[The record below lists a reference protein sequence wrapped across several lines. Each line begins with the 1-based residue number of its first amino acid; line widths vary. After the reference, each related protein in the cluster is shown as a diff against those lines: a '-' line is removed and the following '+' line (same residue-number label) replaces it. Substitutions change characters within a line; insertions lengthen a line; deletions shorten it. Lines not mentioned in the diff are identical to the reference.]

1 MEIISN
7 FVALYSDKSRN
18 KQIIIM
24 SKKFS
29 LGVAVLGVAV
39 LTSCSKM
46 GPLSPDYFTVTPNPL
61 EAQAG
66 KVPVTINGLFP
77 EKYMKRKAVVTVT
90 PVLRYAGGET
100 LGQPATFQ
108 GEKVVGNNQTI
119 SYRVGGNYTMKTTY
133 DYIDPMHKSELY
145 LSFAATVG
153 KKTVSIP
160 EVKVADGVL
169 ATSELAKRTI
179 KSASTSY
186 AQDNFQRTIKMRQ
199 EANIQFLVNQAK
211 IRTGEIK
218 SVSVQDFLATLKDI
232 PVEENRKSFDGI
244 EISSYASP
252 EGALDFNT
260 KLADQR
266 GKNTKEYVSN
276 EMKAAGVNGNIDS
289 KYTAEDW
296 EGFQQLVSQSNIQD
310 KEVILRVLS
319 MYSDPE
325 EREKQIRNISAA
337 YGDLT
342 KEILPRLRRSR
353 IMLHY
358 DLIGRSD
365 EEIMTQFNQAPAK
378 LSVEEMLYAAGLA
391 DDEAQQENILN
402 KTTEFYPNDYR
413 AFNNL
418 ATLAYQKGDYAKAQQ
433 YVNKALALNAN
444 APEANVNNGLLAML
458 NGKTAEATQS
468 LSKGS
473 NALGLNE
480 ALGNLYLLQGNYGQA
495 IKSFGKDAS
504 NSAALAQLM
513 NKDYLSAATTLNG
526 VAEPDAMTSYLKA
539 IIAARTNNTDLAID
553 NLKTAISL
561 DSSLADYASK
571 DLEFAKLMNDSTF
584 KQITQLK

>member
-1 MEIISN
+1 
-7 FVALYSDKSRN
+7 
-18 KQIIIM
+18 M
-24 SKKFS
+24 SKKIS
-29 LGVAVLGVAV
+29 LCMTVLAAAVLS
-39 LTSCSKM
+39 SCSKM

-90 PVLRYAGGET
+90 PVLRYEGGEA

-145 LSFAATVG
+145 LVFAATVG
-153 KKTVSIP
+153 KKSVSIP
-160 EVKVADGVL
+160 EVKVADGVI
-169 ATSELAKRTI
+169 ATSELVKRTL

-186 AQDNFQRTIKMRQ
+186 AQDNFQRIIKKKQ
-199 EANIQFLVNQAK
+199 EANIQFLINQAK

-232 PVEENRKSFDGI
+232 PVEENRKAFDGI

-252 EGALDFNT
+252 DGSLDFNT

-266 GKNTKEYVSN
+266 GKTTKSYVAG
-276 EMKAAGVNGNIDS
+276 EMKAAGVEGNVDS

-310 KEVILRVLS
+310 KDVIIRVLS
-319 MYSDPE
+319 MYNDPE

-358 DLIGRSD
+358 NLIGRTD
-365 EEIMTQFNQAPAK
+365 EEIMSQFNQEPAK
-378 LSVEEMLYAAGLA
+378 LSVEEMLYAASMA
-391 DDEAQQENILN
+391 DDEEQQEKILG
-402 KTTEFYPNDYR
+402 KMKDLYPNDYR
-413 AFNNL
+413 SYNNL
-418 ATLAYQKGDYAKAQQ
+418 ATLAYQRGDYAQAKQL
-433 YVNKALALNAN
+433 VDKALALNAN
-444 APEANVNNGLLAML
+444 APEANVNKGLLSML
-458 NGKTAEATQS
+458 DGNTAEATQY

-473 NALGLNE
+473 NALGVNE
-480 ALGNLYLLQGNYGQA
+480 ALGNLYLLQGNNAQA
-495 IKSFGKDAS
+495 VKAFGKDAS
-504 NSAALAQLM
+504 NSAALAQLL

-539 IIAARTNNTDLAID
+539 IIASRTNNTDLAID
-553 NLKTAISL
+553 NLKTAVSL
-561 DSSLADYASK
+561 DSSLADYAAK
-571 DLEFAKLMNDSTF
+571 DLEFVKLRNDAAF

>member
-1 MEIISN
+1 
-7 FVALYSDKSRN
+7 
-18 KQIIIM
+18 M
-24 SKKFS
+24 SKKIS
-29 LGVAVLGVAV
+29 LCMTVLAAAVLS
-39 LTSCSKM
+39 SCSKM

-90 PVLRYAGGET
+90 PVLRYEGGEA

-145 LSFAATVG
+145 LVFAATVG
-153 KKTVSIP
+153 KKSVSIP
-160 EVKVADGVL
+160 EVKVADGVI
-169 ATSELAKRTI
+169 ATSELVKRTL

-186 AQDNFQRTIKMRQ
+186 AQDNFQRIIKKKQ
-199 EANIQFLVNQAK
+199 EANIQFLINQAK

-232 PVEENRKSFDGI
+232 PVEENRKAFDGI

-252 EGALDFNT
+252 DGSLDFNT

-266 GKNTKEYVSN
+266 GKTTKSYVAG
-276 EMKAAGVNGNIDS
+276 EMKAAGVEGNVDS

-310 KEVILRVLS
+310 KDVIIRVLS
-319 MYSDPE
+319 MYNDPE

-358 DLIGRSD
+358 NLIGRTD
-365 EEIMTQFNQAPAK
+365 EEIMSQFNQEPAK
-378 LSVEEMLYAAGLA
+378 LSVEEMLYAASMA
-391 DDEAQQENILN
+391 DDEEQQEKILG
-402 KTTEFYPNDYR
+402 KMKDIYPNDYR
-413 AFNNL
+413 SYNNL
-418 ATLAYQKGDYAKAQQ
+418 ATLAYQRGDYAQAKQL
-433 YVNKALALNAN
+433 VDKSLALNAN
-444 APEANVNNGLLAML
+444 APEANVNKGLLSML
-458 NGKTAEATQS
+458 DGNTAEATQY

-480 ALGNLYLLQGNYGQA
+480 ALGNLYLLQGNNAQA
-495 IKSFGKDAS
+495 VKAFGKDAS
-504 NSAALAQLM
+504 NSAALAQLL

-539 IIAARTNNTDLAID
+539 IIASRTNNTDLAID
-553 NLKTAISL
+553 NLKTAVSL
-561 DSSLADYASK
+561 DSSLADYAAK
-571 DLEFAKLMNDSTF
+571 DLEFVKLRNDAAF

>member
-1 MEIISN
+1 
-7 FVALYSDKSRN
+7 
-18 KQIIIM
+18 M
-24 SKKFS
+24 SKKIS
-29 LGVAVLGVAV
+29 LCMTVLAAAVLS
-39 LTSCSKM
+39 SCSKM

-77 EKYMKRKAVVTVT
+77 KKYMKRKAVVTVT
-90 PVLRYAGGET
+90 PVLRYEGGEA

-145 LSFAATVG
+145 LVFAATVG
-153 KKTVSIP
+153 KKSVSIP
-160 EVKVADGVL
+160 EVKVADGVI
-169 ATSELAKRTI
+169 ATSELVKRTL

-186 AQDNFQRTIKMRQ
+186 AQDNFQRIIKKKQ
-199 EANIQFLVNQAK
+199 EANIQFLINQAK

-232 PVEENRKSFDGI
+232 PVEENRKAFDGI

-252 EGALDFNT
+252 DGSLDFNT

-266 GKNTKEYVSN
+266 GKTTKSYVAG
-276 EMKAAGVNGNIDS
+276 EMKAAGVEGNVDS

-310 KEVILRVLS
+310 KDVIIRVLS
-319 MYSDPE
+319 MYNDPE

-358 DLIGRSD
+358 NLIGRTD
-365 EEIMTQFNQAPAK
+365 EEIMSQFNQEPAK
-378 LSVEEMLYAAGLA
+378 LSVEEMLYAASMA
-391 DDEAQQENILN
+391 DDEEQQEKILG
-402 KTTEFYPNDYR
+402 KMKDIYPNDYR
-413 AFNNL
+413 SYNNL
-418 ATLAYQKGDYAKAQQ
+418 ATLAYQRGDYAQAKQL
-433 YVNKALALNAN
+433 VDKALALNAN
-444 APEANVNNGLLAML
+444 APEANVNKGLLSML
-458 NGKTAEATQS
+458 DGNTAEATQY

-480 ALGNLYLLQGNYGQA
+480 ALGNLYLLQGNNAQA
-495 IKSFGKDAS
+495 VKAFGKDAS
-504 NSAALAQLM
+504 NSAALAQLL

-539 IIAARTNNTDLAID
+539 IIASRTNNTDLAID
-553 NLKTAISL
+553 NLKTAVSL
-561 DSSLADYASK
+561 DSSLADYAAK
-571 DLEFAKLMNDSTF
+571 DLEFVKLRSDAAF

>member
-1 MEIISN
+1 
-7 FVALYSDKSRN
+7 
-18 KQIIIM
+18 M
-24 SKKFS
+24 SKKIS
-29 LGVAVLGVAV
+29 LCMTVLAAAVLS
-39 LTSCSKM
+39 SCSKM

-90 PVLRYAGGET
+90 PVLRYEGGEA
-100 LGQPATFQ
+100 LGQPATFH

-145 LSFAATVG
+145 LVFAATVG
-153 KKTVSIP
+153 KKSVSIP
-160 EVKVADGVL
+160 EVKVADGVI
-169 ATSELAKRTI
+169 ATSELVKRTL

-186 AQDNFQRTIKMRQ
+186 AQDNFQRIIKKKQ
-199 EANIQFLVNQAK
+199 EANIQFLINQAK

-232 PVEENRKSFDGI
+232 PVEENRKAFDGI

-252 EGALDFNT
+252 DGSLDFNT

-266 GKNTKEYVSN
+266 GKTTKSYVAG
-276 EMKAAGVNGNIDS
+276 EMKAAGVEGNVDS

-310 KEVILRVLS
+310 KDVIIRVLS
-319 MYSDPE
+319 MYNDPE

-358 DLIGRSD
+358 NLIGRTD
-365 EEIMTQFNQAPAK
+365 EEIMSQFNQEPAK
-378 LSVEEMLYAAGLA
+378 LSVEEMLYAASMA
-391 DDEAQQENILN
+391 DDEEQQEKILG
-402 KTTEFYPNDYR
+402 KMKDLYPNDYR
-413 AFNNL
+413 SYNNL
-418 ATLAYQKGDYAKAQQ
+418 ATLAYQRGDYAQAKQL
-433 YVNKALALNAN
+433 VDKALALNAN
-444 APEANVNNGLLAML
+444 APEANVNKGLLSML
-458 NGKTAEATQS
+458 DGNTAEATQY

-480 ALGNLYLLQGNYGQA
+480 ALGNLYLLQGNNAQA
-495 IKSFGKDAS
+495 VKAFGKDAS
-504 NSAALAQLM
+504 NSAALAQLL

-539 IIAARTNNTDLAID
+539 IIASRTNNTDLAID
-553 NLKTAISL
+553 NLKTAVSL
-561 DSSLADYASK
+561 DSSLADYAAK
-571 DLEFAKLMNDSTF
+571 DLEFVKLRNDAAF

>member
-1 MEIISN
+1 
-7 FVALYSDKSRN
+7 
-18 KQIIIM
+18 M
-24 SKKFS
+24 SKKIS
-29 LGVAVLGVAV
+29 LCMTVLAAAVLS
-39 LTSCSKM
+39 SCSKM

-90 PVLRYAGGET
+90 PVLRYEGGEA

-145 LSFAATVG
+145 LVFAATVG
-153 KKTVSIP
+153 KKSVSIP
-160 EVKVADGVL
+160 EVKVADGVI
-169 ATSELAKRTI
+169 ATSELVKRTL

-186 AQDNFQRTIKMRQ
+186 AQDNFQRIIKKKQ
-199 EANIQFLVNQAK
+199 EANIQFLINQAK

-232 PVEENRKSFDGI
+232 PVEENRKAFDGI

-252 EGALDFNT
+252 DGSLDFNT

-266 GKNTKEYVSN
+266 GKTTKSYVAG
-276 EMKAAGVNGNIDS
+276 EMKAAGVEGNVDS

-310 KEVILRVLS
+310 KDVIIRVLS
-319 MYSDPE
+319 MYNDPE

-358 DLIGRSD
+358 NLIGRTD
-365 EEIMTQFNQAPAK
+365 EEIMSQFYQEPAK
-378 LSVEEMLYAAGLA
+378 LSVEEMLYAASMA
-391 DDEAQQENILN
+391 DDEEQQEKILG
-402 KTTEFYPNDYR
+402 KMKDLYPNDYR
-413 AFNNL
+413 SYNNL
-418 ATLAYQKGDYAKAQQ
+418 ATLAYQRGDYAQAKQL
-433 YVNKALALNAN
+433 VDKALALNAN
-444 APEANVNNGLLAML
+444 APEANVNKGLLSML
-458 NGKTAEATQS
+458 DGNTAEATQY

-480 ALGNLYLLQGNYGQA
+480 ALGNLYLLQGNNAQA
-495 IKSFGKDAS
+495 VKAFGKDAS
-504 NSAALAQLM
+504 NSAALAQLL

-539 IIAARTNNTDLAID
+539 IIASRTNNADLAID
-553 NLKTAISL
+553 NLKTAVSL
-561 DSSLADYASK
+561 DSSLADYAAK
-571 DLEFAKLMNDSTF
+571 DLEFVKLRNDAAF

>member
-1 MEIISN
+1 
-7 FVALYSDKSRN
+7 
-18 KQIIIM
+18 M
-24 SKKFS
+24 SKKIS
-29 LGVAVLGVAV
+29 LCMTVLAAAVLS
-39 LTSCSKM
+39 SCSKM

-77 EKYMKRKAVVTVT
+77 EKYMKHKAVVTVT
-90 PVLRYAGGET
+90 PVLRYEGGEA

-145 LSFAATVG
+145 LVFAATVG
-153 KKTVSIP
+153 KKSVSIP
-160 EVKVADGVL
+160 EVKVADGVI
-169 ATSELAKRTI
+169 ATSELVKRTL

-186 AQDNFQRTIKMRQ
+186 AQDNFQRIIKKKQ
-199 EANIQFLVNQAK
+199 EANIQFLINQAK

-232 PVEENRKSFDGI
+232 PVEENRKAFDGI

-252 EGALDFNT
+252 DGSLDFNT

-266 GKNTKEYVSN
+266 GKTTKSYVAG
-276 EMKAAGVNGNIDS
+276 EMKAAGVEGNVDS

-310 KEVILRVLS
+310 KDVIIRVLS
-319 MYSDPE
+319 MYNDPE

-358 DLIGRSD
+358 NLIGRTD
-365 EEIMTQFNQAPAK
+365 EEIMSQFNQEPAK
-378 LSVEEMLYAAGLA
+378 LSVEEMLYAASMA
-391 DDEAQQENILN
+391 DDEEQQEKILG
-402 KTTEFYPNDYR
+402 KMKDLYPNDYR
-413 AFNNL
+413 SYNNL
-418 ATLAYQKGDYAKAQQ
+418 ATLAYQRGDYAQAKQL
-433 YVNKALALNAN
+433 VDKALALNAN
-444 APEANVNNGLLAML
+444 APEANVNKGLLSML
-458 NGKTAEATQS
+458 DGNTAEATQY

-480 ALGNLYLLQGNYGQA
+480 ALGNLYLLQGNNAQA
-495 IKSFGKDAS
+495 VKAFGKDAS
-504 NSAALAQLM
+504 NSAALAQLL

-539 IIAARTNNTDLAID
+539 IIASRTNNTDLAID
-553 NLKTAISL
+553 NLKTAVSL
-561 DSSLADYASK
+561 DSSLADYAAK
-571 DLEFAKLMNDSTF
+571 DLEFVKLRNDAAF

>member
-1 MEIISN
+1 
-7 FVALYSDKSRN
+7 
-18 KQIIIM
+18 M
-24 SKKFS
+24 SKKIS
-29 LGVAVLGVAV
+29 LCMTVLAAAVLS
-39 LTSCSKM
+39 SCSKM

-90 PVLRYAGGET
+90 PVLRYEGGEA

-145 LSFAATVG
+145 LVFAATVG
-153 KKTVSIP
+153 KKSVSIP
-160 EVKVADGVL
+160 EVKVADGVI
-169 ATSELAKRTI
+169 ATSELVKRTL

-186 AQDNFQRTIKMRQ
+186 AQDNFQRIIKKKQ
-199 EANIQFLVNQAK
+199 EANIQFLINQAK

-232 PVEENRKSFDGI
+232 PVEENRKAFDGI

-252 EGALDFNT
+252 DGSLDFNT

-266 GKNTKEYVSN
+266 GKTTKSYVAG
-276 EMKAAGVNGNIDS
+276 EMKAAGVEGNVDS

-296 EGFQQLVSQSNIQD
+296 EGFRQLVSQSNIQD
-310 KEVILRVLS
+310 KDVIIRVLS
-319 MYSDPE
+319 MYNDPE

-358 DLIGRSD
+358 NLIGRTD
-365 EEIMTQFNQAPAK
+365 EEIMSQFNQEPAK
-378 LSVEEMLYAAGLA
+378 LSVEEMLYAASMA
-391 DDEAQQENILN
+391 DDEEQQEKILG
-402 KTTEFYPNDYR
+402 KMKDLYPNDYR
-413 AFNNL
+413 SYNNL
-418 ATLAYQKGDYAKAQQ
+418 ATLAYQRGDYAQAKQL
-433 YVNKALALNAN
+433 VDKALALNAN
-444 APEANVNNGLLAML
+444 APEANVNKGLLSML
-458 NGKTAEATQS
+458 DGNTAEATQY

-480 ALGNLYLLQGNYGQA
+480 ALGNLYLLQGNNAQA
-495 IKSFGKDAS
+495 VKAFGKDAS
-504 NSAALAQLM
+504 NSAALAQLL

-539 IIAARTNNTDLAID
+539 IIASRTNNTDLAID
-553 NLKTAISL
+553 NLKTAVSL
-561 DSSLADYASK
+561 DSSLADYAAK
-571 DLEFAKLMNDSTF
+571 DLEFVKLRNDAAF

>member
-1 MEIISN
+1 
-7 FVALYSDKSRN
+7 
-18 KQIIIM
+18 M
-24 SKKFS
+24 SKKIS
-29 LGVAVLGVAV
+29 LCMTVLAVAVLS
-39 LTSCSKM
+39 SCSKM

-90 PVLRYAGGET
+90 PVLRYEGGEA

-145 LSFAATVG
+145 LVFAATVG
-153 KKTVSIP
+153 KKSVSIP
-160 EVKVADGVL
+160 EVKVADGVI
-169 ATSELAKRTI
+169 ATSELVKRTL

-186 AQDNFQRTIKMRQ
+186 AQDNFHRIIKKKQ
-199 EANIQFLVNQAK
+199 EANIQFLINQAK

-232 PVEENRKSFDGI
+232 PVEENRKAFDGI

-252 EGALDFNT
+252 DGSLDFNT

-266 GKNTKEYVSN
+266 GKTTKSYVAG
-276 EMKAAGVNGNIDS
+276 EMKAAGVEGNVDS

-310 KEVILRVLS
+310 KDVIIRVLS
-319 MYSDPE
+319 MYNDPE

-358 DLIGRSD
+358 NLIGRTD
-365 EEIMTQFNQAPAK
+365 EEIMSQFNQEPAK
-378 LSVEEMLYAAGLA
+378 LSVEEMLYAASMA
-391 DDEAQQENILN
+391 DDEEQQEKILG
-402 KTTEFYPNDYR
+402 KMKDLYPNDYR
-413 AFNNL
+413 SYNNL
-418 ATLAYQKGDYAKAQQ
+418 ATLAYQRGDYAQAKQL
-433 YVNKALALNAN
+433 VDKALALNAN
-444 APEANVNNGLLAML
+444 APEANVNKGLLSML
-458 NGKTAEATQS
+458 DGNTAEATQY

-480 ALGNLYLLQGNYGQA
+480 ALGNLYLLQGNNAQA
-495 IKSFGKDAS
+495 VKAFGKDAS
-504 NSAALAQLM
+504 NSAALAQLL

-539 IIAARTNNTDLAID
+539 IIASRTNNADLAID
-553 NLKTAISL
+553 NLKTAVSL
-561 DSSLADYASK
+561 DSSLADYAAK
-571 DLEFAKLMNDSTF
+571 DLEFVKLRNDAAF

>member
-1 MEIISN
+1 
-7 FVALYSDKSRN
+7 
-18 KQIIIM
+18 M
-24 SKKFS
+24 SKKIS
-29 LGVAVLGVAV
+29 LCMTVLAATV
-39 LTSCSKM
+39 LSSCSKM

-90 PVLRYAGGET
+90 PVLRYEGGEA

-145 LSFAATVG
+145 LVFAATVG
-153 KKTVSIP
+153 KKSVSIP
-160 EVKVADGVL
+160 EVKVADGVI
-169 ATSELAKRTI
+169 ATSELVKRTL

-186 AQDNFQRTIKMRQ
+186 AQDNFQRIIKKKQ
-199 EANIQFLVNQAK
+199 EANIQFLINQAK

-232 PVEENRKSFDGI
+232 PVEENRKAFDGI

-252 EGALDFNT
+252 DGSLDFNT

-266 GKNTKEYVSN
+266 GKTTKSYVAG
-276 EMKAAGVNGNIDS
+276 EMKAAGVEGNVDS

-310 KEVILRVLS
+310 KDVIIRVLS
-319 MYSDPE
+319 MYNDPE

-358 DLIGRSD
+358 NLIGRTD
-365 EEIMTQFNQAPAK
+365 EEIMSQFNQEPAK
-378 LSVEEMLYAAGLA
+378 LSVEEMLYAASMA
-391 DDEAQQENILN
+391 DDEEQQEKILG
-402 KTTEFYPNDYR
+402 KMKDIYPNDYR
-413 AFNNL
+413 SYNNL
-418 ATLAYQKGDYAKAQQ
+418 ATLAYQRGDYAQAKQL
-433 YVNKALALNAN
+433 VDKALALNAN
-444 APEANVNNGLLAML
+444 APEANVNKGLLSML
-458 NGKTAEATQS
+458 DGNTAEATQY

-480 ALGNLYLLQGNYGQA
+480 ALGNLYLLQGNNAQA
-495 IKSFGKDAS
+495 VKAFGKDAS
-504 NSAALAQLM
+504 NSAALAQLL

-539 IIAARTNNTDLAID
+539 IIASRTNNTDLAID
-553 NLKTAISL
+553 NLKTAVSL
-561 DSSLADYASK
+561 DSSLADYAAK
-571 DLEFAKLMNDSTF
+571 DLEFVKLRNDAAF

>member
-1 MEIISN
+1 
-7 FVALYSDKSRN
+7 
-18 KQIIIM
+18 M
-24 SKKFS
+24 SKKIS
-29 LGVAVLGVAV
+29 LCMTVLAAAVLS
-39 LTSCSKM
+39 SCSKM

-90 PVLRYAGGET
+90 PVLRYEGGEA

-145 LSFAATVG
+145 LVFAATVG
-153 KKTVSIP
+153 KKSVSIP
-160 EVKVADGVL
+160 EVKVADGVI
-169 ATSELAKRTI
+169 ATSELVKRTL

-186 AQDNFQRTIKMRQ
+186 AQDNFQRIIKKKQ
-199 EANIQFLVNQAK
+199 EANIQFLINQAK

-232 PVEENRKSFDGI
+232 PVEENRKAFDGI

-252 EGALDFNT
+252 DGSLDFNT

-266 GKNTKEYVSN
+266 GKTTKSYVAG
-276 EMKAAGVNGNIDS
+276 EMKAAGVEGNVDS

-296 EGFQQLVSQSNIQD
+296 EGFQQLVLQSNIQD
-310 KEVILRVLS
+310 KDVIIRVLS
-319 MYSDPE
+319 MYNDPE

-358 DLIGRSD
+358 NLIGRTD
-365 EEIMTQFNQAPAK
+365 EEIMSQFNQEPAK
-378 LSVEEMLYAAGLA
+378 LSVEEMLYAASMA
-391 DDEAQQENILN
+391 DDEEQQEKILG
-402 KTTEFYPNDYR
+402 KMKDIYPNDYR
-413 AFNNL
+413 SYNNL
-418 ATLAYQKGDYAKAQQ
+418 ATLAYQRGDYAQAKQL
-433 YVNKALALNAN
+433 VDKALALNAN
-444 APEANVNNGLLAML
+444 APEANVNKGLLSML
-458 NGKTAEATQS
+458 DGNTAEATQY

-480 ALGNLYLLQGNYGQA
+480 ALGNLYLLQGNNAQA
-495 IKSFGKDAS
+495 VKAFGKDAS
-504 NSAALAQLM
+504 NSAALAQLL

-539 IIAARTNNTDLAID
+539 IIASRTNNTDLAID
-553 NLKTAISL
+553 NLKTAVSL
-561 DSSLADYASK
+561 DSSLADYAAK
-571 DLEFAKLMNDSTF
+571 DLEFVKLRNDAAF

>member
-1 MEIISN
+1 
-7 FVALYSDKSRN
+7 
-18 KQIIIM
+18 M
-24 SKKFS
+24 SKKIS
-29 LGVAVLGVAV
+29 LCMTVLAAAVLS
-39 LTSCSKM
+39 SCSKM

-90 PVLRYAGGET
+90 PVLRYEGGEA

-145 LSFAATVG
+145 LVFAATVG
-153 KKTVSIP
+153 KKSVSIP
-160 EVKVADGVL
+160 EVKVADGVI
-169 ATSELAKRTI
+169 ATSELVKRTL

-186 AQDNFQRTIKMRQ
+186 AQDNFQRIIKKKQ
-199 EANIQFLVNQAK
+199 EANIQFLINQAK

-232 PVEENRKSFDGI
+232 PVEENRKAFDGI

-252 EGALDFNT
+252 DGSLDFNT

-266 GKNTKEYVSN
+266 GKTTKSYVAG
-276 EMKAAGVNGNIDS
+276 EMKAAGVEGNVDS

-310 KEVILRVLS
+310 KDVIIRVLS
-319 MYSDPE
+319 MYNDPE

-358 DLIGRSD
+358 NLIGRTD
-365 EEIMTQFNQAPAK
+365 EEIMSQFNQEPAK
-378 LSVEEMLYAAGLA
+378 LSVEEMLYAASMA
-391 DDEAQQENILN
+391 DDEEQQEKILG
-402 KTTEFYPNDYR
+402 KMKDLYPNDYR
-413 AFNNL
+413 SYNNL
-418 ATLAYQKGDYAKAQQ
+418 ATLAYQRGDYAQAKQL
-433 YVNKALALNAN
+433 VDKALALNAN
-444 APEANVNNGLLAML
+444 APEANVNKGLLSML
-458 NGKTAEATQS
+458 DGNTAEATQY

-480 ALGNLYLLQGNYGQA
+480 ALGNLYLLQGNNAQA
-495 IKSFGKDAS
+495 VKAFGKDAS
-504 NSAALAQLM
+504 NSAALAQLL

-539 IIAARTNNTDLAID
+539 IIASRTNNTDLAID
-553 NLKTAISL
+553 NLKAAVSL
-561 DSSLADYASK
+561 DSSLADYAAK
-571 DLEFAKLMNDSTF
+571 DLEFVKLRNDAAF

>member
-1 MEIISN
+1 
-7 FVALYSDKSRN
+7 
-18 KQIIIM
+18 M
-24 SKKFS
+24 SKKIS
-29 LGVAVLGVAV
+29 LCMTVLAATV
-39 LTSCSKM
+39 LSSCSKM

-90 PVLRYAGGET
+90 PVLRYEGGEA

-145 LSFAATVG
+145 LVFAATVG
-153 KKTVSIP
+153 KKSVSIP
-160 EVKVADGVL
+160 EVKVADGVI
-169 ATSELAKRTI
+169 ATSELVKRTL

-186 AQDNFQRTIKMRQ
+186 AQDNFQRIIKKKQ
-199 EANIQFLVNQAK
+199 EANIQFLINQAK

-232 PVEENRKSFDGI
+232 PVEENRKAFDGI

-252 EGALDFNT
+252 DGSLDFNT

-266 GKNTKEYVSN
+266 GKTTKSYVAG
-276 EMKAAGVNGNIDS
+276 EMKAAGVEGNVDS

-310 KEVILRVLS
+310 KDVIIRVLS
-319 MYSDPE
+319 MYNDPE

-358 DLIGRSD
+358 NLIGRTD
-365 EEIMTQFNQAPAK
+365 EEIMSQFNQEPAK
-378 LSVEEMLYAAGLA
+378 LSVEEMLYAASMA
-391 DDEAQQENILN
+391 DDEEQQEKILG
-402 KTTEFYPNDYR
+402 KMKDLYPNDYR
-413 AFNNL
+413 SYNNL
-418 ATLAYQKGDYAKAQQ
+418 ATLAYQRGDYAQAKQL
-433 YVNKALALNAN
+433 VDKALALNAN
-444 APEANVNNGLLAML
+444 APEANVNKGLLSML
-458 NGKTAEATQS
+458 DGNTAEATQY

-480 ALGNLYLLQGNYGQA
+480 ALGNLYLLQGNNAQA
-495 IKSFGKDAS
+495 VKAFGKDAS
-504 NSAALAQLM
+504 NSAALAQLL

-539 IIAARTNNTDLAID
+539 IIASRTNNTDLAID
-553 NLKTAISL
+553 NLKTAVSL
-561 DSSLADYASK
+561 DSSLADYAAK
-571 DLEFAKLMNDSTF
+571 DLEFVKLRNDAAF

>member
-1 MEIISN
+1 MT
-7 FVALYSDKSRN
+7 VLAA
-18 KQIIIM
+18 
-24 SKKFS
+24 
-29 LGVAVLGVAV
+29 AVLS
-39 LTSCSKM
+39 SCSKM

-90 PVLRYAGGET
+90 PVLRYEGGEA

-145 LSFAATVG
+145 LVFAATVG
-153 KKTVSIP
+153 KKSVSIP
-160 EVKVADGVL
+160 EVKVADGVI
-169 ATSELAKRTI
+169 ATSELVKRTL

-186 AQDNFQRTIKMRQ
+186 AQDNFQRIIKKKQ
-199 EANIQFLVNQAK
+199 EANIQFLINQAK

-232 PVEENRKSFDGI
+232 PVEENRKAFDGI

-252 EGALDFNT
+252 DGSLDFNT

-266 GKNTKEYVSN
+266 GKTTKSYVAG
-276 EMKAAGVNGNIDS
+276 EMKAAGVEGNVDS

-310 KEVILRVLS
+310 KDVIIRVLS
-319 MYSDPE
+319 MYNDPE

-358 DLIGRSD
+358 NLIGRTD
-365 EEIMTQFNQAPAK
+365 EEIMSQFNQEPAK
-378 LSVEEMLYAAGLA
+378 LSVEEMLYAASMA
-391 DDEAQQENILN
+391 DDEEQQEKILG
-402 KTTEFYPNDYR
+402 KMKDIYPNDYR
-413 AFNNL
+413 SYNNL
-418 ATLAYQKGDYAKAQQ
+418 ATLAYQRGDYAQAKQL
-433 YVNKALALNAN
+433 VDKALALNAN
-444 APEANVNNGLLAML
+444 APEANVNKGLLSML
-458 NGKTAEATQS
+458 DGNTAEATQY

-480 ALGNLYLLQGNYGQA
+480 ALGNLYLLQGNNAQA
-495 IKSFGKDAS
+495 VKAFGKDAS
-504 NSAALAQLM
+504 NSAALAQLL

-539 IIAARTNNTDLAID
+539 IIASRTNNTDLAID
-553 NLKTAISL
+553 NLKTAVSL
-561 DSSLADYASK
+561 DSSLADYAAK
-571 DLEFAKLMNDSTF
+571 DLEFVKLRNDAAF

>member
-1 MEIISN
+1 
-7 FVALYSDKSRN
+7 
-18 KQIIIM
+18 M
-24 SKKFS
+24 SKKIS
-29 LGVAVLGVAV
+29 LCMTVLAAAVLS
-39 LTSCSKM
+39 SCSKM

-90 PVLRYAGGET
+90 PVLRYEGGEA

-145 LSFAATVG
+145 LVFAATVG
-153 KKTVSIP
+153 KKSVSIP
-160 EVKVADGVL
+160 EVKVADGVI
-169 ATSELAKRTI
+169 ATSELVKRTL

-186 AQDNFQRTIKMRQ
+186 AQDNFQRIIKKKQ
-199 EANIQFLVNQAK
+199 EANIQFLINQAK

-232 PVEENRKSFDGI
+232 PVEENRKAFDGI

-252 EGALDFNT
+252 DGSLDFNT

-266 GKNTKEYVSN
+266 GKTTKSYVAG
-276 EMKAAGVNGNIDS
+276 EMKAAGVDGNVDS

-310 KEVILRVLS
+310 KDVIIRVLS
-319 MYSDPE
+319 MYNDPE

-358 DLIGRSD
+358 NLIGRTD
-365 EEIMTQFNQAPAK
+365 EEIMSQFNQEPAK
-378 LSVEEMLYAAGLA
+378 LSVEEMLYAASMA
-391 DDEAQQENILN
+391 DDEEQQEKILG
-402 KTTEFYPNDYR
+402 KMKDLYPNDYR
-413 AFNNL
+413 SYNNL
-418 ATLAYQKGDYAKAQQ
+418 ATLAYQRGDYAQAKQL
-433 YVNKALALNAN
+433 VDKALALNAN
-444 APEANVNNGLLAML
+444 APEANINKGLLSML
-458 NGKTAEATQS
+458 DGNTAEATQY

-480 ALGNLYLLQGNYGQA
+480 ALGNLYLLQGNNAQA
-495 IKSFGKDAS
+495 VKAFGKDAS
-504 NSAALAQLM
+504 NSAALAQLL

-539 IIAARTNNTDLAID
+539 IIASRTNNTDLAID
-553 NLKTAISL
+553 NLKTAVSL
-561 DSSLADYASK
+561 DSSLADYAAK
-571 DLEFAKLMNDSTF
+571 DLEFVKLRNDAAF

>member
-1 MEIISN
+1 
-7 FVALYSDKSRN
+7 
-18 KQIIIM
+18 M
-24 SKKFS
+24 SKKIS
-29 LGVAVLGVAV
+29 LCMTVLAAAVLS
-39 LTSCSKM
+39 SCSKM

-90 PVLRYAGGET
+90 PVLRYEGGEA

-145 LSFAATVG
+145 LVFAATVG
-153 KKTVSIP
+153 KKSVSIP
-160 EVKVADGVL
+160 EVKVADGVI
-169 ATSELAKRTI
+169 ATSELVKRTL

-186 AQDNFQRTIKMRQ
+186 AQDNFQRIIKKKQ
-199 EANIQFLVNQAK
+199 EANIQFLINQAK

-232 PVEENRKSFDGI
+232 PVEENRKAFDGI

-252 EGALDFNT
+252 DGSLDFNT

-266 GKNTKEYVSN
+266 GKTTKSYVAG
-276 EMKAAGVNGNIDS
+276 EMKAAGVEGNVDS

-310 KEVILRVLS
+310 KDVIIRVLS
-319 MYSDPE
+319 MYNDPE

-358 DLIGRSD
+358 NLIGRTD
-365 EEIMTQFNQAPAK
+365 EEIMSQFNQEPAK
-378 LSVEEMLYAAGLA
+378 LSVEEMLYAASMA
-391 DDEAQQENILN
+391 DDEEQQEKILG
-402 KTTEFYPNDYR
+402 KMKDIYPNDYR
-413 AFNNL
+413 SYNNL
-418 ATLAYQKGDYAKAQQ
+418 ATLAYQRGDYAQAKQL
-433 YVNKALALNAN
+433 VDKALALNAN
-444 APEANVNNGLLAML
+444 APEANVNKGLLSML
-458 NGKTAEATQS
+458 DGNTAEATQY

-480 ALGNLYLLQGNYGQA
+480 ALGNLYLLQGNNAQA
-495 IKSFGKDAS
+495 VKAFGKDAS
-504 NSAALAQLM
+504 NSAALAQLL

-539 IIAARTNNTDLAID
+539 IIASRTNNTDLAID
-553 NLKTAISL
+553 NLKTAVSL
-561 DSSLADYASK
+561 DSSLADYAAK
-571 DLEFAKLMNDSTF
+571 DLEFVKLRSDAAF

>member
-1 MEIISN
+1 
-7 FVALYSDKSRN
+7 
-18 KQIIIM
+18 M
-24 SKKFS
+24 SKKIS
-29 LGVAVLGVAV
+29 LCMTVLAAAVLS
-39 LTSCSKM
+39 SCSKM

-90 PVLRYAGGET
+90 PVLRYEGGEA

-145 LSFAATVG
+145 LVFAATVG
-153 KKTVSIP
+153 KKSVSMP
-160 EVKVADGVL
+160 EVKVADGVI
-169 ATSELAKRTI
+169 ATSELVKRTL

-186 AQDNFQRTIKMRQ
+186 AQDNFQRIIKKKQ
-199 EANIQFLVNQAK
+199 EANIQFLINQAK

-232 PVEENRKSFDGI
+232 PVEENRKAFDGI

-252 EGALDFNT
+252 DGSLDFNT

-266 GKNTKEYVSN
+266 GKTTKSYVAG
-276 EMKAAGVNGNIDS
+276 EMKAAGVEGNVDS

-310 KEVILRVLS
+310 KDVIIRVLS
-319 MYSDPE
+319 MYNDPE

-358 DLIGRSD
+358 NLIGRTD
-365 EEIMTQFNQAPAK
+365 EEIMSQFNQEPAK
-378 LSVEEMLYAAGLA
+378 LSVEEMLYAASMA
-391 DDEAQQENILN
+391 DDEEQQEKILG
-402 KTTEFYPNDYR
+402 KMKDLYPNDYR
-413 AFNNL
+413 SYNNL
-418 ATLAYQKGDYAKAQQ
+418 ATLAYQRGDYAQAKQL
-433 YVNKALALNAN
+433 VDKALALNAN
-444 APEANVNNGLLAML
+444 APEANVNKGLLSML
-458 NGKTAEATQS
+458 DGNTAEATQY

-480 ALGNLYLLQGNYGQA
+480 ALGNLYLLQGNNAQA
-495 IKSFGKDAS
+495 VKAFGKDAS
-504 NSAALAQLM
+504 NSAALAQLL

-539 IIAARTNNTDLAID
+539 IIASRTNNTDLAID
-553 NLKTAISL
+553 NLKTAVSL
-561 DSSLADYASK
+561 DSSLADYAAK
-571 DLEFAKLMNDSTF
+571 DLEFVKLRNDAAF

>member
-1 MEIISN
+1 
-7 FVALYSDKSRN
+7 
-18 KQIIIM
+18 M
-24 SKKFS
+24 SKKIS
-29 LGVAVLGVAV
+29 LCMTVLAAAVLS
-39 LTSCSKM
+39 SCSKM

-90 PVLRYAGGET
+90 PVLRYEGGEA

-145 LSFAATVG
+145 LVFAATVG
-153 KKTVSIP
+153 KKSVSIP
-160 EVKVADGVL
+160 EVKVADGVI
-169 ATSELAKRTI
+169 ATSELVKRTL

-186 AQDNFQRTIKMRQ
+186 AQDNFQRIIKKKQ
-199 EANIQFLVNQAK
+199 EANIQFLINQAK

-232 PVEENRKSFDGI
+232 PVEENRKAFDGI

-252 EGALDFNT
+252 DGSLDFNT

-266 GKNTKEYVSN
+266 GKTTKSYVAG
-276 EMKAAGVNGNIDS
+276 EMKAAGVEGNVDS

-310 KEVILRVLS
+310 KDVIIRVLS
-319 MYSDPE
+319 MYNDPE

-358 DLIGRSD
+358 NLIGRTD
-365 EEIMTQFNQAPAK
+365 EEIMLQFNQEPAK
-378 LSVEEMLYAAGLA
+378 LSVEEMLYAASMA
-391 DDEAQQENILN
+391 DDEEQQEKILG
-402 KTTEFYPNDYR
+402 KMKDLYPNDYR
-413 AFNNL
+413 SYNNL
-418 ATLAYQKGDYAKAQQ
+418 ATLAYQRGDYVQAKQL
-433 YVNKALALNAN
+433 VDKALALNAN
-444 APEANVNNGLLAML
+444 APEANVNKGLLSML
-458 NGKTAEATQS
+458 DGNTAEATQY

-480 ALGNLYLLQGNYGQA
+480 ALGNLYLLQGNNAQA
-495 IKSFGKDAS
+495 VKAFGKDAS
-504 NSAALAQLM
+504 NSAALAQLL

-539 IIAARTNNTDLAID
+539 IIASRTNNADLAID
-553 NLKTAISL
+553 NLKTAVSL
-561 DSSLADYASK
+561 DSSLADYAAK
-571 DLEFAKLMNDSTF
+571 DLEFVKLRNDAAF

>member
-1 MEIISN
+1 
-7 FVALYSDKSRN
+7 
-18 KQIIIM
+18 M
-24 SKKFS
+24 SKKIS
-29 LGVAVLGVAV
+29 LCMTVLAAAVLS
-39 LTSCSKM
+39 SCSKM

-90 PVLRYAGGET
+90 PVLRYEGGEA

-145 LSFAATVG
+145 LVFAATVG
-153 KKTVSIP
+153 KKSVSIP
-160 EVKVADGVL
+160 EVKVADGVI
-169 ATSELAKRTI
+169 ATSELVKRTL

-186 AQDNFQRTIKMRQ
+186 AQDNFQRIIKKKQ
-199 EANIQFLVNQAK
+199 EANIQFLINQAK

-232 PVEENRKSFDGI
+232 PVEENRKAFDGI

-252 EGALDFNT
+252 DGSLDFNT

-266 GKNTKEYVSN
+266 GKTTKSYVAG
-276 EMKAAGVNGNIDS
+276 EMKAAGVEGNVDS

-310 KEVILRVLS
+310 KDVIIRVLS
-319 MYSDPE
+319 MYNDPE

-358 DLIGRSD
+358 NLIGRTD
-365 EEIMTQFNQAPAK
+365 EEIMSQFNQEPAK
-378 LSVEEMLYAAGLA
+378 LSVEEMLYAASMA
-391 DDEAQQENILN
+391 DDEEQQEKILG
-402 KTTEFYPNDYR
+402 KMKDIYPNDYR
-413 AFNNL
+413 SYNNL
-418 ATLAYQKGDYAKAQQ
+418 ATLAYQSGDYAQAKQL
-433 YVNKALALNAN
+433 VDKALALNAN
-444 APEANVNNGLLAML
+444 APEANVNKGLLSML
-458 NGKTAEATQS
+458 DGNTAEATQY

-480 ALGNLYLLQGNYGQA
+480 ALGNLYLLQGNNAQA
-495 IKSFGKDAS
+495 VKAFGKDAS
-504 NSAALAQLM
+504 NSAALAQLL

-539 IIAARTNNTDLAID
+539 IIASRTNNTDLAID
-553 NLKTAISL
+553 NLKTAVSL
-561 DSSLADYASK
+561 DSSLADYAAK
-571 DLEFAKLMNDSTF
+571 DLEFVKLRNDAAF

>member
-1 MEIISN
+1 
-7 FVALYSDKSRN
+7 
-18 KQIIIM
+18 M
-24 SKKFS
+24 SKKIS
-29 LGVAVLGVAV
+29 LCMTVLAAAVLS
-39 LTSCSKM
+39 SCSKM

-77 EKYMKRKAVVTVT
+77 EKYMKRKAVVTVI
-90 PVLRYAGGET
+90 PVLRYEGGEA

-145 LSFAATVG
+145 LVFAATVG
-153 KKTVSIP
+153 KKSVSIP
-160 EVKVADGVL
+160 EVKVADGVI
-169 ATSELAKRTI
+169 ATSELVKRTL

-186 AQDNFQRTIKMRQ
+186 AQDNFQRIIKKKQ
-199 EANIQFLVNQAK
+199 EANIQFLINQAK

-232 PVEENRKSFDGI
+232 PVEENRKAFDGI

-252 EGALDFNT
+252 DGSLDFNT

-266 GKNTKEYVSN
+266 GKTTKSYVAG
-276 EMKAAGVNGNIDS
+276 EMKAAGVEGNVDS

-310 KEVILRVLS
+310 KDVIIRVLS
-319 MYSDPE
+319 MYNDPE

-358 DLIGRSD
+358 NLIGRTD
-365 EEIMTQFNQAPAK
+365 EEIMSQFNQEPAK
-378 LSVEEMLYAAGLA
+378 LSVEEMLYAASMA
-391 DDEAQQENILN
+391 DDEEQQEKILG
-402 KTTEFYPNDYR
+402 KMKDLYPNDYR
-413 AFNNL
+413 SYNNL
-418 ATLAYQKGDYAKAQQ
+418 ATLAYQRGDYAQAKQL
-433 YVNKALALNAN
+433 VDKALALNAN
-444 APEANVNNGLLAML
+444 APEANVNKGLLSML
-458 NGKTAEATQS
+458 DGNTAEATQY

-480 ALGNLYLLQGNYGQA
+480 ALGNLYLLQGNNAQA
-495 IKSFGKDAS
+495 VKAFGKDAS
-504 NSAALAQLM
+504 NSAALAQLL

-539 IIAARTNNTDLAID
+539 IIASRTNNTDLAID
-553 NLKTAISL
+553 NLKTAVSL
-561 DSSLADYASK
+561 DSSLADYAAK
-571 DLEFAKLMNDSTF
+571 DLEFVKLRNDAAF

>member
-1 MEIISN
+1 
-7 FVALYSDKSRN
+7 
-18 KQIIIM
+18 M
-24 SKKFS
+24 SKKIS
-29 LGVAVLGVAV
+29 LCMTVLAAAVLS
-39 LTSCSKM
+39 SCSKM
-46 GPLSPDYFTVTPNPL
+46 GPLNPDYFTVTPNPL

-90 PVLRYAGGET
+90 PVLRYEGGEA

-145 LSFAATVG
+145 LVFAATVG
-153 KKTVSIP
+153 KKSVSIP
-160 EVKVADGVL
+160 EVKVADGVI
-169 ATSELAKRTI
+169 ATSELVKRTL

-186 AQDNFQRTIKMRQ
+186 AQDNFQRIIKKKQ
-199 EANIQFLVNQAK
+199 EANIQFLINQAK

-232 PVEENRKSFDGI
+232 PVEENRKAFDGI

-252 EGALDFNT
+252 DGSLDFNT

-266 GKNTKEYVSN
+266 GKTTKSYVAG
-276 EMKAAGVNGNIDS
+276 EMKAAGVEGNVDS

-310 KEVILRVLS
+310 KDVIIRVLS
-319 MYSDPE
+319 MYNDPE

-358 DLIGRSD
+358 NLIGRTD
-365 EEIMTQFNQAPAK
+365 EEIMSQFNQEPAK
-378 LSVEEMLYAAGLA
+378 LSVEEMLYAASMA
-391 DDEAQQENILN
+391 DDEEQQEKILG
-402 KTTEFYPNDYR
+402 KMKDLYPNDYR
-413 AFNNL
+413 SYNNL
-418 ATLAYQKGDYAKAQQ
+418 ATLAYQRGDYAQAKQL
-433 YVNKALALNAN
+433 VDKALALNAN
-444 APEANVNNGLLAML
+444 APEANVNKGLLSML
-458 NGKTAEATQS
+458 DGNTAEATQY

-480 ALGNLYLLQGNYGQA
+480 ALGNLYLLQGNNAQA
-495 IKSFGKDAS
+495 VKAFGKDAS
-504 NSAALAQLM
+504 NSAALAQLL

-539 IIAARTNNTDLAID
+539 IIASRTNNTDLAID
-553 NLKTAISL
+553 NLKTAVSL
-561 DSSLADYASK
+561 DSSLADYAAK
-571 DLEFAKLMNDSTF
+571 DLEFVKLRNDAAF

>member
-1 MEIISN
+1 
-7 FVALYSDKSRN
+7 
-18 KQIIIM
+18 M
-24 SKKFS
+24 SKKIS
-29 LGVAVLGVAV
+29 LCITVLAATV
-39 LTSCSKM
+39 LSSCSKM

-90 PVLRYAGGET
+90 PVLRYEGGEA

-145 LSFAATVG
+145 LVFAATVG
-153 KKTVSIP
+153 KKSVSIP
-160 EVKVADGVL
+160 EVKVADGVI
-169 ATSELAKRTI
+169 ATSELVKRTL

-186 AQDNFQRTIKMRQ
+186 AQDNFQRIIKKKQ
-199 EANIQFLVNQAK
+199 EANIQFLINQAK

-232 PVEENRKSFDGI
+232 PVEENRKAFDGI

-252 EGALDFNT
+252 DGSLDFNT

-266 GKNTKEYVSN
+266 GKTTKSYVAG
-276 EMKAAGVNGNIDS
+276 EMKAAGVEGNVDS

-310 KEVILRVLS
+310 KDVIIRVLS
-319 MYSDPE
+319 MYNDPE

-358 DLIGRSD
+358 NLIGRTD
-365 EEIMTQFNQAPAK
+365 EEIMSQFNQEPAK
-378 LSVEEMLYAAGLA
+378 LSVEEMLYAASMA
-391 DDEAQQENILN
+391 DDEEQQEKILG
-402 KTTEFYPNDYR
+402 KMKDLYPNDYR
-413 AFNNL
+413 SYNNL
-418 ATLAYQKGDYAKAQQ
+418 ATLAYQRGDYAQAKQL
-433 YVNKALALNAN
+433 VDKALALNAN
-444 APEANVNNGLLAML
+444 APEANVNKGLLSML
-458 NGKTAEATQS
+458 DGNTAEATQY

-480 ALGNLYLLQGNYGQA
+480 ALGNLYLLQGNNAQA
-495 IKSFGKDAS
+495 VKAFGKDAS
-504 NSAALAQLM
+504 NSAALAQLL

-539 IIAARTNNTDLAID
+539 IIASRTNNTDLAID
-553 NLKTAISL
+553 NLKTAVSL
-561 DSSLADYASK
+561 DSSLADYAAK
-571 DLEFAKLMNDSTF
+571 DLEFVKLRNDAAF

>member
-1 MEIISN
+1 
-7 FVALYSDKSRN
+7 
-18 KQIIIM
+18 M
-24 SKKFS
+24 SKKIS
-29 LGVAVLGVAV
+29 LCMTVLAAAVLS
-39 LTSCSKM
+39 SCSKM

-90 PVLRYAGGET
+90 PVLRYEGGEA

-145 LSFAATVG
+145 LVFAATVG
-153 KKTVSIP
+153 KKSVSIP
-160 EVKVADGVL
+160 EVKVADGVI
-169 ATSELAKRTI
+169 ATSELVKRTL

-186 AQDNFQRTIKMRQ
+186 AQDNFQRIIKKKQ
-199 EANIQFLVNQAK
+199 EANIQFLINQAK

-232 PVEENRKSFDGI
+232 PVEENRKAFDGI

-252 EGALDFNT
+252 DGSLDFNT

-266 GKNTKEYVSN
+266 GKTTKSYVAG
-276 EMKAAGVNGNIDS
+276 EMKAAGVEGNVDS

-296 EGFQQLVSQSNIQD
+296 EGFQQLVSLSNIQD
-310 KEVILRVLS
+310 KDVIIRVLS
-319 MYSDPE
+319 MYNDPE

-358 DLIGRSD
+358 NLIGRTD
-365 EEIMTQFNQAPAK
+365 EEIMSQFNQEPAK
-378 LSVEEMLYAAGLA
+378 LSVEEMLYAASMA
-391 DDEAQQENILN
+391 DDEEQQEKILG
-402 KTTEFYPNDYR
+402 KMKDLYPNDYR
-413 AFNNL
+413 SYNNL
-418 ATLAYQKGDYAKAQQ
+418 ATLAYQRGDYAQAKQL
-433 YVNKALALNAN
+433 VDKALALNAN
-444 APEANVNNGLLAML
+444 APEANVNKGLLSML
-458 NGKTAEATQS
+458 DGNTAEATQY

-480 ALGNLYLLQGNYGQA
+480 ALGNLYLLQGNNAQA
-495 IKSFGKDAS
+495 VKAFGKDAS
-504 NSAALAQLM
+504 NSAALAQLL

-539 IIAARTNNTDLAID
+539 IIASRTNNTDLAID
-553 NLKTAISL
+553 NLKTAVSL
-561 DSSLADYASK
+561 DSSLADYAAK
-571 DLEFAKLMNDSTF
+571 DLEFVKLRNDAAF
-584 KQITQLK
+584 KQITELK

>member
-1 MEIISN
+1 
-7 FVALYSDKSRN
+7 
-18 KQIIIM
+18 M
-24 SKKFS
+24 SKKIS
-29 LGVAVLGVAV
+29 LCMTVLAATV
-39 LTSCSKM
+39 LSSCSKM

-90 PVLRYAGGET
+90 PVLRYEGGEA

-145 LSFAATVG
+145 LVFAATVG
-153 KKTVSIP
+153 KKSVSIP
-160 EVKVADGVL
+160 EVKVADGVI
-169 ATSELAKRTI
+169 ATSELVKRTL

-186 AQDNFQRTIKMRQ
+186 AQDNFQRIIKKKQ
-199 EANIQFLVNQAK
+199 EANIQFLINQAK

-232 PVEENRKSFDGI
+232 PVEENRKAFDGI

-252 EGALDFNT
+252 DGSLDFNT

-266 GKNTKEYVSN
+266 GKTTKSYVAG
-276 EMKAAGVNGNIDS
+276 EMKAAGVEGNVDS

-310 KEVILRVLS
+310 KDVIIRVLS
-319 MYSDPE
+319 MYNDPE

-358 DLIGRSD
+358 NLIGRTD
-365 EEIMTQFNQAPAK
+365 EEIMSQFNQEPAK
-378 LSVEEMLYAAGLA
+378 LSVEEMLYAASMA
-391 DDEAQQENILN
+391 DDEEQQEKILG
-402 KTTEFYPNDYR
+402 KMKDIYPNDYR
-413 AFNNL
+413 SYNNL
-418 ATLAYQKGDYAKAQQ
+418 ATLAYQRGDYAQAKQL
-433 YVNKALALNAN
+433 VDKALALNAN
-444 APEANVNNGLLAML
+444 APEANVNKGLLSML
-458 NGKTAEATQS
+458 DGNTAEATQY

-480 ALGNLYLLQGNYGQA
+480 ALGNLYLLQGNNAQA
-495 IKSFGKDAS
+495 VKAFGKDAS
-504 NSAALAQLM
+504 NSAALAQLL

-526 VAEPDAMTSYLKA
+526 VAGPDAMTSYLKA
-539 IIAARTNNTDLAID
+539 IIASRTNNTDLAID
-553 NLKTAISL
+553 NLKTAVSL
-561 DSSLADYASK
+561 DSSLADYAAK
-571 DLEFAKLMNDSTF
+571 DLEFVKLRNDAAF

>member
-1 MEIISN
+1 
-7 FVALYSDKSRN
+7 
-18 KQIIIM
+18 M
-24 SKKFS
+24 SKKIS
-29 LGVAVLGVAV
+29 LCMTVLAAAVLS
-39 LTSCSKM
+39 SCSKM

-90 PVLRYAGGET
+90 PVLRYEGGEA

-145 LSFAATVG
+145 LVFAATVG
-153 KKTVSIP
+153 KKSVSIP
-160 EVKVADGVL
+160 EIKVADGVI
-169 ATSELAKRTI
+169 ATSELVKRTL

-186 AQDNFQRTIKMRQ
+186 AQDNFQRIIKKKQ
-199 EANIQFLVNQAK
+199 EANIQFLINQAK

-232 PVEENRKSFDGI
+232 PVEENRKAFDGI

-252 EGALDFNT
+252 DGSLDFNT

-266 GKNTKEYVSN
+266 GKTTKSYVAG
-276 EMKAAGVNGNIDS
+276 EMKAAGVEGNVDS

-310 KEVILRVLS
+310 KDVIIRVLS
-319 MYSDPE
+319 MYNDPE

-358 DLIGRSD
+358 NLIGRTD
-365 EEIMTQFNQAPAK
+365 EEIMSQFNQEPAK
-378 LSVEEMLYAAGLA
+378 LSVEEMLYAASMA
-391 DDEAQQENILN
+391 DDEEQQEKILG
-402 KTTEFYPNDYR
+402 KMKDIYPNDYR
-413 AFNNL
+413 SYNNL
-418 ATLAYQKGDYAKAQQ
+418 ATLAYQRGDYAQAKQL
-433 YVNKALALNAN
+433 VDKALALNAN
-444 APEANVNNGLLAML
+444 APEANVNKGLLSML
-458 NGKTAEATQS
+458 DGNTAEATQY

-480 ALGNLYLLQGNYGQA
+480 ALGNLYLLQGNNAQA
-495 IKSFGKDAS
+495 VKAFGKDAS
-504 NSAALAQLM
+504 NSAALAQLL

-539 IIAARTNNTDLAID
+539 IIASRTNNTDLAID
-553 NLKTAISL
+553 NLKTAVSL
-561 DSSLADYASK
+561 DSSLADYAAK
-571 DLEFAKLMNDSTF
+571 DLEFVKLRNDAAF

>member
-1 MEIISN
+1 
-7 FVALYSDKSRN
+7 
-18 KQIIIM
+18 M
-24 SKKFS
+24 SKKIS
-29 LGVAVLGVAV
+29 LCMTVLAAAVLS
-39 LTSCSKM
+39 SCSKM

-90 PVLRYAGGET
+90 PVLRYEGGEA
-100 LGQPATFQ
+100 LGQPSTFQ

-145 LSFAATVG
+145 LVFAATVG
-153 KKTVSIP
+153 KKSVSIP
-160 EVKVADGVL
+160 EVKVADGVI
-169 ATSELAKRTI
+169 ATSELVKRTL

-186 AQDNFQRTIKMRQ
+186 AQDNFQRIIKKKQ
-199 EANIQFLVNQAK
+199 EANIQFLINQAK

-232 PVEENRKSFDGI
+232 PVEENRKAFDGI

-252 EGALDFNT
+252 DGSLDFNT

-266 GKNTKEYVSN
+266 GKTTKSYVAG
-276 EMKAAGVNGNIDS
+276 EMKAAGVDGNVDS

-310 KEVILRVLS
+310 KDVIIRVLS
-319 MYSDPE
+319 MYNDPE

-358 DLIGRSD
+358 NLIGRTD
-365 EEIMTQFNQAPAK
+365 EEIMSQFNQEPAK
-378 LSVEEMLYAAGLA
+378 LSVEEMLYAASMA
-391 DDEAQQENILN
+391 DDEEQQEKILG
-402 KTTEFYPNDYR
+402 KMKDLYPNDYR
-413 AFNNL
+413 SYNNL
-418 ATLAYQKGDYAKAQQ
+418 ATLAYQRGDYAQAKQL
-433 YVNKALALNAN
+433 VDKALALNAN
-444 APEANVNNGLLAML
+444 APEANVNKGLLSML
-458 NGKTAEATQS
+458 DGNTAEATQY

-480 ALGNLYLLQGNYGQA
+480 ALGNLYLLQGNNAQA
-495 IKSFGKDAS
+495 VKAFGKDAS
-504 NSAALAQLM
+504 NSAALAQLL

-539 IIAARTNNTDLAID
+539 IIASRTNNTDLAID
-553 NLKTAISL
+553 NLKTAVSL
-561 DSSLADYASK
+561 DSSLADYAAK
-571 DLEFAKLMNDSTF
+571 DLEFVKLRNDAAF

>member
-1 MEIISN
+1 
-7 FVALYSDKSRN
+7 
-18 KQIIIM
+18 M
-24 SKKFS
+24 SKKIS
-29 LGVAVLGVAV
+29 LCMTVLAAAVLS
-39 LTSCSKM
+39 SCSKM

-90 PVLRYAGGET
+90 PVLRYEGGEA

-145 LSFAATVG
+145 LVFAATVG
-153 KKTVSIP
+153 KKSVSIP
-160 EVKVADGVL
+160 EVKVADGVI
-169 ATSELAKRTI
+169 ATSELVKRTL

-186 AQDNFQRTIKMRQ
+186 AQDNFQRIIKKKQ
-199 EANIQFLVNQAK
+199 EANIQFLINQAK

-232 PVEENRKSFDGI
+232 PVEENRKAFDGI

-252 EGALDFNT
+252 DGLLDFNT

-266 GKNTKEYVSN
+266 GKTTKSYVAG
-276 EMKAAGVNGNIDS
+276 EMKAAGVEGNVDS

-310 KEVILRVLS
+310 KDVIIRVLS
-319 MYSDPE
+319 MYNDPE

-358 DLIGRSD
+358 NLIGRTD
-365 EEIMTQFNQAPAK
+365 EEIMSQFNQEPAK
-378 LSVEEMLYAAGLA
+378 LSVEEMLYAASMA
-391 DDEAQQENILN
+391 DDEEQQEKILG
-402 KTTEFYPNDYR
+402 KMKDLYPNDYR
-413 AFNNL
+413 SYNNL
-418 ATLAYQKGDYAKAQQ
+418 ATLAYQRGDYAQAKQL
-433 YVNKALALNAN
+433 VDKALALNAN
-444 APEANVNNGLLAML
+444 APEANVNKGLLSML
-458 NGKTAEATQS
+458 DGNTAEATQY

-480 ALGNLYLLQGNYGQA
+480 ALGNLYLLQGNNAQA
-495 IKSFGKDAS
+495 VKAFGKDAS
-504 NSAALAQLM
+504 NSAALAQLL

-539 IIAARTNNTDLAID
+539 IIASRTNNTDLAID
-553 NLKTAISL
+553 NLKTAVSL
-561 DSSLADYASK
+561 DSSLADYAAK
-571 DLEFAKLMNDSTF
+571 DLEFVKLRNDAAF
-584 KQITQLK
+584 KKITQLK

>member
-1 MEIISN
+1 
-7 FVALYSDKSRN
+7 
-18 KQIIIM
+18 M
-24 SKKFS
+24 SKKIS
-29 LGVAVLGVAV
+29 LCMTVLAVAVLS
-39 LTSCSKM
+39 SCSKM

-77 EKYMKRKAVVTVT
+77 EKYMKRKAGVTVT
-90 PVLRYAGGET
+90 PVLRYEGGEA

-145 LSFAATVG
+145 LVFAATVG
-153 KKTVSIP
+153 KKSVSIP
-160 EVKVADGVL
+160 EVKVADGVI
-169 ATSELAKRTI
+169 ATSELVKRTL

-186 AQDNFQRTIKMRQ
+186 AQDNFQRIIKKKQ
-199 EANIQFLVNQAK
+199 EANIQFLINQAK

-232 PVEENRKSFDGI
+232 PVEENRKAFDGI

-252 EGALDFNT
+252 DGSLDFNT

-266 GKNTKEYVSN
+266 GKTTKSYVAG
-276 EMKAAGVNGNIDS
+276 EMKAVGVEGNVDS

-310 KEVILRVLS
+310 KDVIIRVLS
-319 MYSDPE
+319 MYNDPE

-358 DLIGRSD
+358 NLIGRTD
-365 EEIMTQFNQAPAK
+365 EEIMSQFNQEPAK
-378 LSVEEMLYAAGLA
+378 LSVEEMLYAASMA
-391 DDEAQQENILN
+391 DDEEQQEKILG
-402 KTTEFYPNDYR
+402 KMKDLYPNDYR
-413 AFNNL
+413 SYNNL
-418 ATLAYQKGDYAKAQQ
+418 ATLAYQRGDYAQAKQL
-433 YVNKALALNAN
+433 VDKALALNAN
-444 APEANVNNGLLAML
+444 APEANVNKGLLSML
-458 NGKTAEATQS
+458 DGNTAEATQY

-480 ALGNLYLLQGNYGQA
+480 ALGNLYLLQGNNAQA
-495 IKSFGKDAS
+495 VKAFGKDAS
-504 NSAALAQLM
+504 NSAALAQLL

-539 IIAARTNNTDLAID
+539 IIASRTNNADLAID
-553 NLKTAISL
+553 NLKTAVSL
-561 DSSLADYASK
+561 DSSLADYAAK
-571 DLEFAKLMNDSTF
+571 DLEFVKLRNDAAF

>member
-1 MEIISN
+1 
-7 FVALYSDKSRN
+7 
-18 KQIIIM
+18 M
-24 SKKFS
+24 SKKIS
-29 LGVAVLGVAV
+29 LCMTVLAAAVLS
-39 LTSCSKM
+39 SCSKM

-90 PVLRYAGGET
+90 PVLRYEGGEA

-145 LSFAATVG
+145 LVFAATVG
-153 KKTVSIP
+153 KKSVSIP
-160 EVKVADGVL
+160 EVKVADGVI
-169 ATSELAKRTI
+169 ATSELVKRTL

-186 AQDNFQRTIKMRQ
+186 AQDNFQRIIKKKQ
-199 EANIQFLVNQAK
+199 EANIQFLINQAK
-211 IRTGEIK
+211 IRTGEIN

-232 PVEENRKSFDGI
+232 PVEENRKAFDGI

-252 EGALDFNT
+252 DGSLDFNT

-266 GKNTKEYVSN
+266 GKTTKSYVAG
-276 EMKAAGVNGNIDS
+276 EMKAAGVEGNVDS

-310 KEVILRVLS
+310 KDVIIRVLS
-319 MYSDPE
+319 MYNDPE

-358 DLIGRSD
+358 NLIGRTD
-365 EEIMTQFNQAPAK
+365 EEIMSQFNQEPAK
-378 LSVEEMLYAAGLA
+378 LSVEEMLYAASMA
-391 DDEAQQENILN
+391 DDEEQQEKILG
-402 KTTEFYPNDYR
+402 KMKDLYPNDYR
-413 AFNNL
+413 SYNNL
-418 ATLAYQKGDYAKAQQ
+418 ATLAYQRGDYAQAKQL
-433 YVNKALALNAN
+433 VDKALALNAN
-444 APEANVNNGLLAML
+444 APEANVNKGLLSML
-458 NGKTAEATQS
+458 DGNTAEATQY

-480 ALGNLYLLQGNYGQA
+480 ALGNLYLLQGNNAQA
-495 IKSFGKDAS
+495 VKAFGKDAS
-504 NSAALAQLM
+504 NSAALAQLL

-539 IIAARTNNTDLAID
+539 IIASRTNNTDLAID
-553 NLKTAISL
+553 NLKTAVSL
-561 DSSLADYASK
+561 DSSLADYAAK
-571 DLEFAKLMNDSTF
+571 DLEFVKLRNDAAF

>member
-1 MEIISN
+1 
-7 FVALYSDKSRN
+7 
-18 KQIIIM
+18 M
-24 SKKFS
+24 SKKIS
-29 LGVAVLGVAV
+29 LCMTVLAAAVLS
-39 LTSCSKM
+39 SCSKM

-90 PVLRYAGGET
+90 PVLRYEGGEA

-145 LSFAATVG
+145 LVFAATVG
-153 KKTVSIP
+153 KKSVSIP
-160 EVKVADGVL
+160 EVKVADGVI
-169 ATSELAKRTI
+169 ATSELVKRTL

-186 AQDNFQRTIKMRQ
+186 AQDNFQRIIKKKQ
-199 EANIQFLVNQAK
+199 EANIQFLINQAK

-232 PVEENRKSFDGI
+232 PVEENRKAFDGI

-252 EGALDFNT
+252 DGSLDFNT

-266 GKNTKEYVSN
+266 GKTTKSYVAG
-276 EMKAAGVNGNIDS
+276 EMKAAGVEGNVDS

-310 KEVILRVLS
+310 KDVIIRVLS
-319 MYSDPE
+319 MYNDPE

-358 DLIGRSD
+358 NLIGRTD
-365 EEIMTQFNQAPAK
+365 EEIMSQFNQEPAK
-378 LSVEEMLYAAGLA
+378 LSVEEMLYAASMA
-391 DDEAQQENILN
+391 DDEEQQEKILG
-402 KTTEFYPNDYR
+402 KMKDIYPNDYR
-413 AFNNL
+413 SYNNL
-418 ATLAYQKGDYAKAQQ
+418 ATLAYQRGDYAQAKQL
-433 YVNKALALNAN
+433 VDKALALNAN
-444 APEANVNNGLLAML
+444 APEANVNKGLLSML
-458 NGKTAEATQS
+458 DGNTAEATQY

-480 ALGNLYLLQGNYGQA
+480 ALGNLYLLQGNNAQA
-495 IKSFGKDAS
+495 VKAFGKDAS
-504 NSAALAQLM
+504 NSAALAQLL

-539 IIAARTNNTDLAID
+539 IIASRTNNTDLAID
-553 NLKTAISL
+553 NLKTAVSL
-561 DSSLADYASK
+561 DSSLADYAAK
-571 DLEFAKLMNDSTF
+571 DLEFVKLRNDAAF
-584 KQITQLK
+584 KKITQLK

>member
-1 MEIISN
+1 
-7 FVALYSDKSRN
+7 
-18 KQIIIM
+18 M
-24 SKKFS
+24 SKKIS
-29 LGVAVLGVAV
+29 LCMTVLAAAVLS
-39 LTSCSKM
+39 SCSKM

-90 PVLRYAGGET
+90 PVLRYEGGEA
-100 LGQPATFQ
+100 LGQPAIFQ

-145 LSFAATVG
+145 LVFAATVG
-153 KKTVSIP
+153 KKSVSIP
-160 EVKVADGVL
+160 EVKVADGVI
-169 ATSELAKRTI
+169 ATSELVKRTL

-186 AQDNFQRTIKMRQ
+186 AQDNFQRIIKKKQ
-199 EANIQFLVNQAK
+199 EANIQFLINQAK

-232 PVEENRKSFDGI
+232 PVEENRKAFDGI

-252 EGALDFNT
+252 DGSLDFNT

-266 GKNTKEYVSN
+266 GKTTKSYVAG
-276 EMKAAGVNGNIDS
+276 EMKAAGVEGNVDS

-310 KEVILRVLS
+310 KDVIIRVLS
-319 MYSDPE
+319 MYNDPE

-358 DLIGRSD
+358 NLIGRTD
-365 EEIMTQFNQAPAK
+365 EEIMSQFNQEPAK
-378 LSVEEMLYAAGLA
+378 LSVEEMLYAASMA
-391 DDEAQQENILN
+391 DDEEQQEKILG
-402 KTTEFYPNDYR
+402 KMKDLYPNDYR
-413 AFNNL
+413 SYNNL
-418 ATLAYQKGDYAKAQQ
+418 ATLAYQRGDYAQAKQL
-433 YVNKALALNAN
+433 VDKALALNAN
-444 APEANVNNGLLAML
+444 APEANVNKGLLSML
-458 NGKTAEATQS
+458 DGNTAEATQY

-480 ALGNLYLLQGNYGQA
+480 ALGNLYLLQGNNAQA
-495 IKSFGKDAS
+495 VKAFGKDAS
-504 NSAALAQLM
+504 NSAALAQLL

-539 IIAARTNNTDLAID
+539 IIASRTNNTDLAID
-553 NLKTAISL
+553 NLKTAVSL
-561 DSSLADYASK
+561 DSSLADYAAK
-571 DLEFAKLMNDSTF
+571 DLEFVKLRNDAAF